1 MMGTR
6 MSDVKKT
13 LEERGTRYGEFH
25 EQAWYAQ
32 GFKAIFQ
39 SSPNWLEMTDDQR
52 EGLDMI
58 ANKIARILNGDP
70 DYTDSWH
77 DMAGYATLVEK
88 RIEERNKQKATEA
101 YNQKVDNYLQEIE
114 KEDRWFGGFTQRFS
128 QDEVTYSAM
137 SDVPVLVSSEVLG
150 VHPQWP
156 ESEVDEV
163 APEVFR
169 PIYF

>member
-1 MMGTR
+1 

-32 GFKAIFQ
+32 GIKAILQ
-39 SSPNWLEMTDDQR
+39 TSPKWIEMEDEQR
-52 EGLDMI
+52 EALDMI

-70 DYTDSWH
+70 NYADSWI
-77 DMAGYATLVEK
+77 DIAGYATLIANRLEQLEESK
-88 RIEERNKQKATEA
+88 RREKATEEA
-101 YNQKVDNYLQEIE
+101 NRKVDEYIQERRE
-114 KEDRWFGGFTQRFS
+114 QTLSEGWFAPQWLREGESPNAPLPGVS
-128 QDEVTYSAM
+128 
-137 SDVPVLVSSEVLG
+137 VLVPSEILA

-156 ESEVDEV
+156 ESEVDEM
-163 APEVFR
+163 ASEVFR